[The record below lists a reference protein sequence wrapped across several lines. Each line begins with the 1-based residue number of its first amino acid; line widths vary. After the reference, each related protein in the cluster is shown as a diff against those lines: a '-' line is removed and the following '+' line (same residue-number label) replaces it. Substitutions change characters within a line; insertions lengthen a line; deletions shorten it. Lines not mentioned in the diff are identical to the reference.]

1 MASSSHLFQVL
12 SAPHVADPHLEQTT
26 EHMRS
31 RRLISVTHLPTISE
45 TGEML
50 FVGGS
55 HAQAEEPLAGL
66 DEYVQSISQLAQ
78 PSSLSSGLP
87 CPCQGSQNK
96 PHKLQRAQ
104 GKVAQSG
111 VALPSPEKV
120 QGNAASLQDI
130 TAQFNQQHNL
140 QGLTGSADPLAWL
153 FGFSEA
159 KEQSPGLRKRASPSS
174 HSSQTATDAGCPAAP
189 QQTAQGNLSA
199 TSDPS
204 SAARK
209 LSGPALPLERRCRW
223 QRTRRRPAL
232 PSCVVRGR
240 PSRAQSARLPVIYE
254 L

>member
-1 MASSSHLFQVL
+1 
-12 SAPHVADPHLEQTT
+12 
-26 EHMRS
+26 MRS
-31 RRLISVTHLPTISE
+31 RRLISMTHLPMISE

-55 HAQAEEPLAGL
+55 HTQAEEPLAGL

-78 PSSLSSGLP
+78 PSSLASGLP

-96 PHKLQRAQ
+96 PHKLQRAR
-104 GKVAQSG
+104 GKVARSG
-111 VALPSPEKV
+111 VALPSAEKV

-153 FGFSEA
+153 FGLSEA
-159 KEQSPGLRKRASPSS
+159 KEQSPGLQTRASPAS
-174 HSSQTATDAGCPAAP
+174 HSSQMATDAGCPAAP
-189 QQTAQGNLSA
+189 QQTAQGNLSV

-209 LSGPALPLERRCRW
+209 LSSPAPPLERRCRW
-223 QRTRRRPAL
+223 QRSRRRPAL
-232 PSCVVRGR
+232 PSCAVRGR
-240 PSRAQSARLPVIYE
+240 PSQAQSARLPVIYE